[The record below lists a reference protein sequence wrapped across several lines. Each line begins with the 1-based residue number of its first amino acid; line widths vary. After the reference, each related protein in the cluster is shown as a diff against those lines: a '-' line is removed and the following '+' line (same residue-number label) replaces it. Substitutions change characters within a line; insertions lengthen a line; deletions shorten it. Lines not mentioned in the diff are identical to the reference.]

1 MTPLKLAILLQASKH
16 QINTLNCGNDG
27 GALLLASIDHWKS
40 PTVIAHLLSCKG
52 LNFQGHLN
60 KSFELLNGIHSINGL
75 NNFGYEWLEVP
86 VRTNCLEHFMD
97 FRAEDVS
104 YILSRPWLWI
114 DQPIRRQNVSPEL
127 FRILFNRSTMST
139 FLRNSAPLCKSL
151 QDPKLRQAVSSQAN
165 YWKVADPYCMLAN
178 PSIVS
183 SLLISM
189 MRTDVLAI
197 ARQES
202 HIDRLVS
209 IFATSLII
217 IRLKQ
222 KESQNVLLS
231 ILRIAEIWT
240 LDSRAKMISKFSA
253 FYSLF
258 SEQLASLIIENIG
271 GKQSKHFLRSE
282 PFNLRLVEGH
292 VFNLWKES
300 DNIDD
305 LEIRQRLRLNLLII
319 AIELELEPRN
329 MYQPLDWLHL
339 VLSHSALQE
348 RHLCMLL
355 DSIMSKK
362 INAEEERH
370 RLLRCISK
378 VIIERSFERPFVCN
392 RHDDIETLYIPP
404 LDASLILRR
413 NFFDIYAHLDLSEEF
428 NEKYLLN
435 SIHPRQQYI
444 DSLRRQVAEE
454 LKMLMDNFFISRN
467 KTIECK
473 PPVIYTLDLHPYRVL
488 EFWYLL
494 GLSNILRLDLPFRI
508 DSFLAKWYSNADRD
522 IGDFIFSNAL
532 NEDLQL
538 AISDDE
544 KADRLNSISMLWD
557 VNASWIPTP
566 TRQVYEEYLDKILG
580 KNKKT
585 VFKIDLRAYN
595 ANIYLAIIKGE
606 WFMANPNFFSAM
618 NLQMNCKLTSL
629 MISRCLTSPFYLIY
643 D

>member
-1 MTPLKLAILLQASKH
+1 
-16 QINTLNCGNDG
+16 
-27 GALLLASIDHWKS
+27 
-40 PTVIAHLLSCKG
+40 
-52 LNFQGHLN
+52 
-60 KSFELLNGIHSINGL
+60 
-75 NNFGYEWLEVP
+75 
-86 VRTNCLEHFMD
+86 
-97 FRAEDVS
+97 
-104 YILSRPWLWI
+104 
-114 DQPIRRQNVSPEL
+114 
-127 FRILFNRSTMST
+127 
-139 FLRNSAPLCKSL
+139 
-151 QDPKLRQAVSSQAN
+151 
-165 YWKVADPYCMLAN
+165 
-178 PSIVS
+178 
-183 SLLISM
+183 
-189 MRTDVLAI
+189 
-197 ARQES
+197 
-202 HIDRLVS
+202 
-209 IFATSLII
+209 
-217 IRLKQ
+217 
-222 KESQNVLLS
+222 
-231 ILRIAEIWT
+231 
-240 LDSRAKMISKFSA
+240 
-253 FYSLF
+253 
-258 SEQLASLIIENIG
+258 
-271 GKQSKHFLRSE
+271 
-282 PFNLRLVEGH
+282 
-292 VFNLWKES
+292 
-300 DNIDD
+300 
-305 LEIRQRLRLNLLII
+305 
-319 AIELELEPRN
+319 
-329 MYQPLDWLHL
+329 
-339 VLSHSALQE
+339 
-348 RHLCMLL
+348 
-355 DSIMSKK
+355 
-362 INAEEERH
+362 
-370 RLLRCISK
+370 
-378 VIIERSFERPFVCN
+378 
-392 RHDDIETLYIPP
+392 
-404 LDASLILRR
+404 
-413 NFFDIYAHLDLSEEF
+413 LSEEF

-522 IGDFIFSNAL
+522 IGDFVFSNAL